1 MGGNCRQNHRKKYK
15 KTQKKGM
22 NRMMRMKRISFSS
35 TVEDETP
42 QPRTQDVNGTV
53 LEWRVQG
60 HVPEKAVPFPLVRW
74 AADGGGCRKGP
85 FFAVLAHWQQH
96 GNAIMSFAFFVKRHT
111 QVHWLLATK
120 LWVSRIFAKK
130 TVLRGKFVIQGSQ
143 PWYEASQKK
152 TAAVWKKKQKFWPG
166 NFEINF

>member
-1 MGGNCRQNHRKKYK
+1 MLDSAKLENIVPNVRKLPKKILWGETVDKITEKKYK

-22 NRMMRMKRISFSS
+22 NRMMRMKKISFSS

-74 AADGGGCRKGP
+74 AADGGGGVEKGLSLQCLHTGSSMATQSWASP
-85 FFAVLAHWQQH
+85 FSLSDTHRCIGCWQP
-96 GNAIMSFAFFVKRHT
+96 SSECPEY
-111 QVHWLLATK
+111 L
-120 LWVSRIFAKK
+120 
-130 TVLRGKFVIQGSQ
+130 
-143 PWYEASQKK
+143 QKK
-152 TAAVWKKKQKFWPG
+152 QC
-166 NFEINF
+166 